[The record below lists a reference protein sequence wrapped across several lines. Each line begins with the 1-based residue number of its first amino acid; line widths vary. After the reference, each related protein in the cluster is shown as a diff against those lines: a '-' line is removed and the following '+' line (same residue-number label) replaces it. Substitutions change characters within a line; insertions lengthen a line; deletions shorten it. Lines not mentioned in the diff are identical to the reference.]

1 MLSLP
6 LAVTVYD
13 SIIALHV
20 ALVIF
25 AFGVLFAYPWLPKG
39 TPEAHTGRARLLS
52 VVVTRGGALALLVG
66 LYLAIDKNVMGK
78 PWVGVPFALIIV
90 ILGLVGAVMIPRER
104 ALAHDNL
111 ELEHRAA
118 TEKLVQRAAWAC
130 VAFVVIAVFFMVAK
144 PGA

>member
-1 MLSLP
+1 MDGDKPFIPGGQADLHRQAEADLVAVLP
-6 LAVTVYD
+6 
-13 SIIALHV
+13 IALNPV
-20 ALVIF
+20 
-25 AFGVLFAYPWLPKG
+25 
-39 TPEAHTGRARLLS
+39 ERAG
-52 VVVTRGGALALLVG
+52 RGGGEEPVNALR
-66 LYLAIDKNVMGK
+66 M
-78 PWVGVPFALIIV
+78 
-90 ILGLVGAVMIPRER
+90 LGLVAAALVVVGLELATRALHLDGLMDSADGYLSGAPRER